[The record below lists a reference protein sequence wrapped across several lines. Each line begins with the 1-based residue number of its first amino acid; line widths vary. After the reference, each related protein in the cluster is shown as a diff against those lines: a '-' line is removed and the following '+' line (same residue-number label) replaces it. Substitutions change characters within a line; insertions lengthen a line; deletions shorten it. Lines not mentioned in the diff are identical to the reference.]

1 MTLDLFD
8 NSVKI
13 RIFWYAAVLFS
24 RKEFYFGGSQSCGR
38 SKIMKIVEALDVV
51 KDYGLNGMVVHA
63 LRGVSLSFE
72 SGELSAVAGPSGS
85 GKSTFLHLAGCLDT
99 LTSGRMKINGQDTSS
114 MTKRELA
121 MLRRNSI
128 GFIFQAYNLIP
139 VLSCIENVAFP
150 LTLLGVDARETDLR
164 ARQALAETGLEGM
177 ENRRPSE
184 MSGGQQQRV
193 AIARA
198 LVKRPAII
206 LADEP
211 TANLDSK
218 TGREILEVMLKLNKS
233 NGTTFIFSTHDGMVM
248 DFARRLIHIRDGRI
262 ENEEIKSGG
271 AADALNT
278 N

>member
-1 MTLDLFD
+1 MMT
-8 NSVKI
+8 VI
-13 RIFWYAAVLFS
+13 
-24 RKEFYFGGSQSCGR
+24 
-38 SKIMKIVEALDVV
+38 EARGVV
-51 KDYGLNGMVVHA
+51 KDYGAGGMAVHA
-63 LRGVSLSFE
+63 LRGVNLSFE
-72 SGELSAVAGPSGS
+72 RGEFSAIAGPSGS

-99 LTSGRMKINGQDTSS
+99 LTSGTIMINGQDTRT
-114 MTKRELA
+114 MTRRQLA

-150 LTLLGVDARETDLR
+150 LTLLGTGKRETAER
-164 ARQALAETGLEGM
+164 ARQALADTGLSGM
-177 ENRRPSE
+177 ENRRPKE

-218 TGREILEVMLKLNKS
+218 TGREILELMLRLNKS
-233 NGTTFIFSTHDGMVM
+233 DGATFIFSTHDGVVM
-248 DFARRLIHIRDGRI
+248 DFARRLVHIRDGKI
-262 ENEEIKSGG
+262 ETDEIKGG
-271 AADALNT
+271 RP
-278 N
+278 